1 MIIKASQRKG
11 GRALGKHL
19 MNTNDNDHVEI
30 GESRGFW
37 GKSIYDCFLEIEA
50 IASGTKCEQP
60 LFSVSFNPPEGK
72 NVTNAQFYNAF
83 DRLEE
88 LLGLKGQPRFPV
100 FHEKNG
106 RRHAHCVWSRID
118 IDKMKAVNM
127 AFFKEKCTQL
137 SKELFFENNWAL
149 PKGLLKKTAKD
160 TFNISVGEFQRLIK
174 RDVHPNCIRESCKAA
189 WNSSIDRRSLEQRLR
204 EYDLFLAK
212 GDKRGAVIVDANQNV
227 YSLSRYL
234 GLSVKKVKDRIGDT
248 DSLPSVRGVNSSIRS
263 AFNREVRSKIT
274 ALSNAHY
281 FERQPMQEE
290 KLGLINQQR
299 KERQELEQLQQAN
312 LRNKQT
318 KAKKRYRSGLSGIF
332 DKVTG
337 REKRVR
343 EINRRELEQMK
354 LRQDK
359 KRQTLIFN
367 HLIEQEKIYNFLS
380 EIDISQKV
388 ERISLARQIHEVRRL
403 RKLKH
408 E

>member
-30 GESRGFW
+30 GDSRGFW

-127 AFFKEKCTQL
+127 AFFKEKCTRL
-137 SKELFFENNWAL
+137 SKELFIENNWKL
-149 PKGLLKKTAKD
+149 PKGLINRKAKSS
-160 TFNISVGEFQRLIK
+160 FSIAVREFQQLIK
-174 RDVHPNCIRESCKAA
+174 KSIHPNTIKLSCKAA
-189 WNSSIDRRSLEQRLR
+189 WANSTDYDSLARKLKEHGLHLARGDRRGCVVIDS
-204 EYDLFLAK
+204 
-212 GDKRGAVIVDANQNV
+212 KRNI
-227 YSLSRYL
+227 YSLSRF
-234 GLSVKKVKDRIGDT
+234 GGISTKEIKVRIGD
-248 DSLPSVRGVNSSIRS
+248 SNKLPSVKAVNSSLRNS
-263 AFNREVRSKIT
+263 FNSEVKQKI
-274 ALSNAHY
+274 ADFKLSQLE
-281 FERQPMQEE
+281 ERKP
-290 KLGLINQQR
+290 I
-299 KERQELEQLQQAN
+299 ELEKEALIKRQINERKTLDEKHRVQL
-312 LRNKQT
+312 RKRST
-318 KAKKRYRSGLSGIF
+318 KAKGLYRKGLRGIF

-337 REKRVR
+337 RYERIRKIEKKSL
-343 EINRRELEQMK
+343 NSLEQQYRIRKQQMVFEHI
-354 LRQDK
+354 R
-359 KRQTLIFN
+359 
-367 HLIEQEKIYNFLS
+367 EQRKIY
-380 EIDISQKV
+380 EILNSIQVSQQV
-388 ERISLARQIHEVRRL
+388 ERSKLVTTLVNLRR
-403 RKLKH
+403 
-408 E
+408 